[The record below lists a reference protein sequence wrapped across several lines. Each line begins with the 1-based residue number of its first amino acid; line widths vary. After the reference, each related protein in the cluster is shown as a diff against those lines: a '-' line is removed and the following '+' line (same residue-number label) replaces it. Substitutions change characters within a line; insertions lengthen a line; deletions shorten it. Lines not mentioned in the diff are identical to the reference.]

1 MKHDDLFC
9 HYKWKRIINPMLY
22 PSHQNYM
29 LVITRASACRCKGI
43 RFVIAR
49 VSQLVIA
56 RVSACNCEGLSA
68 CHCEGLSACHC
79 EGIRFVIAR
88 VSACHCEGIR
98 FVIARV
104 SAL

>member
-1 MKHDDLFC
+1 MMTDDLFC
-9 HYKWKRIINPMLY
+9 HYKWKRIINTMLY
-22 PSHQNYM
+22 PSYQNHM

-68 CHCEGLSACHC
+68 CHCGGIRFVIARVSACNC

-88 VSACHCEGIR
+88 VSQ
-98 FVIARV
+98 
-104 SAL
+104 L